1 MYNSAAFHH
10 HAQPFVMMCE
20 QLFARVKTAA
30 EWIGAGIR
38 HSRLCIQD
46 AITYSG
52 SAYFLMFSGDR
63 CCTGCEDCMKP
74 HQFCLAAVGEASPGT
89 VKYLNT
95 AVRSH

>member
-1 MYNSAAFHH
+1 MVREY
-10 HAQPFVMMCE
+10 
-20 QLFARVKTAA
+20 LFAGAKTASLS
-30 EWIGAGIR
+30 IGADIR

-46 AITYSG
+46 AIIDSG
-52 SAYFLMFSGDR
+52 CAYFLMFSGER
-63 CCTGCEDCMKP
+63 CCIVCDDCMKP